1 MNAKNLLGNYFGKC
15 PLARLRRRW
24 DMILRWIL
32 GK

>member
-1 MNAKNLLGNYFGKC
+1 MQKILLGNYFGKC

-24 DMILRWIL
+24 DILRWIL